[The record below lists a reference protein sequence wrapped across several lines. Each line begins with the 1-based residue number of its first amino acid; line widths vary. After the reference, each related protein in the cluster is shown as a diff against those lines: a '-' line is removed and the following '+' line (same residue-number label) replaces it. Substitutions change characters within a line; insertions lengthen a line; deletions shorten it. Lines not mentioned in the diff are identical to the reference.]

1 LPEKAAEAAKK
12 REGPTMKSHK
22 RSETLR
28 NDSPVTAGTTY
39 QKSVLGNGIRVITE
53 EIPYLKSVSIGVW
66 VINGSRDE
74 RPGENGISH
83 FIEHLLFKGTERRT
97 AFDISKEIDSVG
109 GSLNAFTGREYTC
122 FYAKVI
128 DQNLPLAINLL
139 SDIFLHSLLDPKD
152 IEKERMVIL
161 QEIKMVEDTPD
172 DYVHDLF
179 NRACWG
185 DHPLGFPILGTSE
198 LIQSFQRDQI
208 LKYLQD
214 NYQPNQV
221 VVCAAGSLQHEEVVR
236 QIDNAFGGMVKS
248 AEVKRREKPRTIST
262 TNVCKRDLEQVHFCL
277 GMKGLQHNH
286 SLRFNSYVLNTI
298 LGGGMS
304 SRLFQEI
311 RENRGLAYSVYSY
324 LPTYLDAGL
333 IVVYAGTSG
342 NTFQEVIDLILME
355 LNHLKNEPFKNGE
368 LNTAKEQLKGNLLL
382 SLESSDNLMTRLAK
396 NEIYFDSYLP
406 IDTILKGIEKV
417 NEEGVK
423 SLAAQLFDEESFCL
437 TVLGPMNGESVS
449 FGKKG

>member
-1 LPEKAAEAAKK
+1 MNTISKNSDYS
-12 REGPTMKSHK
+12 T
-22 RSETLR
+22 
-28 NDSPVTAGTTY
+28 NDSWIIAGAGYRKT
-39 QKSVLGNGIRVITE
+39 VLENGIRIITE

-74 RPGENGISH
+74 RPAENGISH

-128 DQNLPLAINLL
+128 DKNLPLAIDLL
-139 SDIFLHSLLDPKD
+139 SDIFLHSLMNPKD
-152 IEKERMVIL
+152 IEKERLVIL

-185 DHPLGFPILGTSE
+185 NHPLGFPILGTSE
-198 LIQSFQRDQI
+198 LVQSFQQDQI
-208 LKYLQD
+208 FEYFREH
-214 NYQPNQV
+214 YQPNRV
-221 VVCAAGSLQHEEVVR
+221 IICAAGRLKHEEVVE
-236 QIDNAFGGMVKS
+236 QIEKAFGRMTGSKEMK
-248 AEVKRREKPRTIST
+248 KREKPKPISA
-262 TNVCKRDLEQVHFCL
+262 TNVWKRDLEQVHFCL
-277 GMKGLQHNH
+277 GTRGLQHNH
-286 SLRFNSYVLNTI
+286 SLRFNSYALNTI

-324 LPTYLDAGL
+324 LPTYIDAGL
-333 IVVYAGTSG
+333 VVVYAGTSES
-342 NTFQEVIDLILME
+342 TFREVINLILKE
-355 LNHLKNEPFKNGE
+355 LEHLKNDPFKNGE
-368 LNTAKEQLKGNLLL
+368 LTTAKEQLKGNLLL

-406 IDTILKGIEKV
+406 IETILKGIEEV
-417 NEEGVK
+417 DEEGVRH
-423 SLAAQLFDEESFCL
+423 LAGQLFDENSYCL
-437 TVLGPMNGESVS
+437 TVLGPMNGNSPS
-449 FGKKG
+449 LSINKQ